1 MARVLAVAV
10 SLLSLALLALSPA
23 CGGGGSSAID
33 IKDFDTARFTIS
45 QTTSDGD
52 VAHLAGEG
60 VVDNRQQALSVT
72 LEGETS
78 PGTIGIGRTV
88 YSYNQ
93 NDQLWETFTE
103 PSDGPVGFGRPYW
116 PQFWRDAVQIQNLG
130 GESLPS
136 AETTH
141 YLLTFDPEKVKEWLQ
156 LAEAGGEGVAVDVVR
171 AEVEVWVDEDSRY
184 AVQLIFRLELTPGAA
199 TTKVEVTSVLSGFG
213 TEVQIEAPEVVTPTP
228 GS

>member
-1 MARVLAVAV
+1 MAKVLAVAV

-23 CGGGGSSAID
+23 CGGGGSGID

-45 QTTSDGD
+45 QKTSDGD
-52 VAHLAGEG
+52 VAQLAGEG
-60 VVDNRQQALSVT
+60 VVDNRRQALSVT

-103 PSDGPVGFGRPYW
+103 PADGPVGFGRPYW

-130 GESLPS
+130 GESLPT

-141 YLLTFDPEKVKEWLQ
+141 YLLTFDREKVKEWLQ
-156 LAEAGGEGVAVDVVR
+156 LAGASAGGQAVDVVR

-184 AVQLIFRLELTPGAA
+184 AVKLTFRLELTPGAG
-199 TTKVEVTSVLSGFG
+199 TTKVEVTSVFSDFG
-213 TEVQIEAPEVVTPTP
+213 TEVQIQAPEGITPTP
-228 GS
+228 GP